1 MTRRASL
8 AVAAAPPPPRLP
20 HAPGSS
26 AAMAAVASR
35 ESLSPAPQVDAG
47 KYVRYTPE
55 QVEALERVYN
65 ECPKPSSLRRQQLIR
80 ECPILRNIEPKQI
93 KVWFQNRRC
102 REKQRK
108 EASRLQTVNRKLTA
122 MNKLLM
128 EENDRLQKQVSRLVY
143 DNGSMRNQLHK
154 PSAATTDTSCE
165 SVVTSGQHHQQQN
178 PAVQRPP
185 QRDANNPAGL
195 LAIAE
200 ETLAEFMSKATGTA
214 VNWVQMVGMK
224 PGPDSI
230 GIIAVSHNCSG
241 VAARACG
248 LVSLEPTKVAEILKD
263 RASWYRDCRCVDTL
277 HVIPTGNGGTIELI
291 YMQTYAP
298 TTLAEPRD
306 FWTLRYTSGLDDG
319 SLVICERSLTQ
330 SSGGPSGPNTPNFI
344 RAEVLPSGYLIRPCE
359 GGSMIHIVDHVDL
372 DAWSVPEVLRPLYES
387 PKILAQ
393 KMTVAAFRHI
403 RQIALE
409 SSGEI
414 PYGAGRQPAV
424 FRTFSQRL
432 SRGFNDAVNGF
443 PDDGWS
449 LLSNDGAED
458 ITITVNSSPNKLV
471 GSHISPAPFF
481 SSIGGGI
488 LCAKASMLLQN
499 VPPALLVR
507 FLREHRSEWADPGVD
522 AYSAASL
529 RASPYAVPGLRAGGF
544 MGSQVIL
551 PLAHTLEHEEFL
563 EVIRLEGHGF
573 SHDEV
578 FLARDMF
585 LLQLCSGVDENAPGA
600 CAQLVFAP
608 IDESFADDAPLLP
621 SGFRVIPLD
630 AKTDV
635 PSATRTLDL
644 ASALEVGSGGASRA
658 SNDASGACNTRSV
671 LTIAFQFSF
680 ENHLRENVAAM
691 ARQYVRAVMASVQRV
706 AMAIA
711 PSRIGSQ
718 IETKHP
724 PGSPEALTLARWI
737 SRSYRAH
744 TGAEI
749 RWSDSGGVDSPL
761 TLLWKHSDAI
771 LCCSLKPAPMLTFAN
786 SAGLD
791 ILETTLI
798 NIQDMP
804 LEAVLDDEGR
814 KVLYLELPKIMQQ
827 GLAYLPGGVCKST
840 MGRQASYEQAV
851 AWKVLGDDGVPHCLA
866 FMLLNWTFI

>member
-1 MTRRASL
+1 MASSRGRL
-8 AVAAAPPPPRLP
+8 RLSPRAAAPQL
-20 HAPGSS
+20 
-26 AAMAAVASR
+26 
-35 ESLSPAPQVDAG
+35 DAG
-47 KYVRYTPE
+47 KYVRYTAE
-55 QVEALERVYN
+55 QVDALELAYG

-80 ECPILRNIEPKQI
+80 DCAVLTNVEPRQI

-102 REKQRK
+102 REKQRR
-108 EASRLQTVNRKLTA
+108 ESSRLQTVNRKLGA

-128 EENDRLQKQVSRLVY
+128 EENDRLQKQVSRLVF
-143 DNGSMRNQLHK
+143 DNGYMKNRLHS
-154 PSAATTDTSCE
+154 PSVATTDTSCE
-165 SVVTSGQHHQQQN
+165 SVVTSGQHKQQQN
-178 PAVQRPP
+178 PAVLHPP

-224 PGPDSI
+224 PGPDSV

-263 RASWYRDCRCVDTL
+263 RASWYRDCRRVDIL

-291 YMQTYAP
+291 YMQTYAL

-319 SLVICERSLTQ
+319 SLVICERSLTH
-330 SSGGPSGPNTPNFI
+330 STGGPSGPKTPDFI
-344 RAEVLPSGYLIRPCE
+344 RAEVLPSGYLIRPCDG
-359 GGSMIHIVDHVDL
+359 GGSMIYIVDHVDL
-372 DAWSVPEVLRPLYES
+372 NACSVPEVLRPLYES

-393 KMTVAAFRHI
+393 KMTAAALRHI
-403 RQIALE
+403 RQIAHE
-409 SSGEI
+409 SSGET

-424 FRTFSQRL
+424 LRTFSQRL
-432 SRGFNDAVNGF
+432 SRGFNDAVSGF

-449 LLSNDGAED
+449 SLLSSDGAED
-458 ITITVNSSPNKLV
+458 ISITINSSPNKLI
-471 GSHISPAPFF
+471 GSDVSPSPFF
-481 SSIGGGI
+481 SAMGGGI
-488 LCAKASMLLQN
+488 MCAKASMLLQN

-529 RASPYAVPGLRAGGF
+529 RANPYNVPGLRAGGF
-544 MGSQVIL
+544 MGNQVIL
-551 PLAHTLEHEEFL
+551 PLARTVEHEECL
-563 EVIRLEGHGF
+563 EVIRLQGHGF

-578 FLARDMF
+578 LMSPDMF
-585 LLQLCSGVDENAPGA
+585 LLQLCSGIDEDAPGA

-644 ASALEVGSGGASRA
+644 ASALEVGSGGGLCALS
-658 SNDASGACNTRSV
+658 DSGSGTRSTRSV

-680 ENHLRENVAAM
+680 ENHLRESVAAM
-691 ARQYVRAVMASVQRV
+691 ARQYVRAVMAIVQRV
-706 AMAIA
+706 AMAIS
-711 PSRIGSQ
+711 PSRLGPHV
-718 IETKHP
+718 ELKHP
-724 PGSPEALTLARWI
+724 PGSPEALALASWI
-737 SRSYRAH
+737 GRSYRAH
-744 TGAEI
+744 TGTEI
-749 RWSDSGGVDSPL
+749 RWSDTEDAAGSPL
-761 TLLWKHSDAI
+761 TLFWKHSDAI
-771 LCCSLKPAPMLTFAN
+771 ICCSLKPAFTLKFAN
-786 SAGLD
+786 SAGFD
-791 ILETTLI
+791 ILETTVA
-798 NIQDMP
+798 NVQDLQ
-804 LEAVLDDEGR
+804 LEAVLDDGGQ
-814 KVLYLELPKIMQQ
+814 KALVAQLPKIMLQ
-827 GLAYLPGGVCKST
+827 GLAYLPGGVCRSS

-851 AWKVLGDDGVPHCLA
+851 AWKVVGDDGAPQCLA
-866 FMLLNWTFI
+866 LMFVNWTFI